1 MFKPVAS
8 RHRKDGQILSM
19 MTCKVVIH
27 DLQSSALPVK
37 DLFLQH
43 EITQAGTR
51 STCNY
56 ICTLLI
62 QNCYI
67 IYWNYDSILWC
78 NMYPN
83 QKAFFRE
90 PWSLTA
96 LEREHAGLVRVFF
109 LSLLLYLP
117 SCHQSIC
124 TVASLLH
131 WLWKWGWKKKGGLQ
145 NLGLE
150 KINELTWARIKNRW
164 QSGCITWGKA
174 WITVSS
180 RARIPTA
187 IFKSFNTKKQEMN
200 LIRTGFYHIL
210 CVCTVCVKKKKKSGY
225 KIMVVS
231 SSQRKRLCFNSSFRG

>member
-27 DLQSSALPVK
+27 DLQSSVLPVK

-51 STCNY
+51 RTCNY

-96 LEREHAGLVRVFF
+96 LEREHAALVRFFF

-131 WLWKWGWKKKGGLQ
+131 WLWKWGRKKKRGPAESRFGENKWANMGSDKEQTTEWLYYLRQGLDH
-145 NLGLE
+145 G
-150 KINELTWARIKNRW
+150 
-164 QSGCITWGKA
+164 
-174 WITVSS
+174 V
-180 RARIPTA
+180 
-187 IFKSFNTKKQEMN
+187 
-200 LIRTGFYHIL
+200 
-210 CVCTVCVKKKKKSGY
+210 
-225 KIMVVS
+225 
-231 SSQRKRLCFNSSFRG
+231 